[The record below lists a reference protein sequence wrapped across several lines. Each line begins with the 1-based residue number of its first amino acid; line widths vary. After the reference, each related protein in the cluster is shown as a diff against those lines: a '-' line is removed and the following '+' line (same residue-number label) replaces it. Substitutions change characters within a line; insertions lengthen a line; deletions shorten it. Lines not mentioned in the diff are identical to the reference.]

1 MFFCFQMFLV
11 VVSLT
16 LLAVAQAG
24 KYTVTQE
31 AWFDVEVRDLDGPG
45 QDYTGRFT
53 IALFGETAPMTSMN
67 FAAIAK
73 GYKKGR
79 VCSRTLLH
87 NTRIYQKFFGSNDL
101 MSPSRFNFLFPSYS
115 WHTFSFLLNSKPV

>member
-1 MFFCFQMFLV
+1 MYFV
-11 VVSLT
+11 VASLT

-31 AWFDVEVRDLDGPG
+31 AWFDVEVKDLDGPG

-67 FAAIAK
+67 FEAIAK

-79 VCSRTLLH
+79 VCSRTYYL
-87 NTRIYQKFFGSNDL
+87 S
-101 MSPSRFNFLFPSYS
+101 
-115 WHTFSFLLNSKPV
+115 

>member
-1 MFFCFQMFLV
+1 MILV
-11 VVSLT
+11 AVSLT

-31 AWFDVEVRDLDGPG
+31 AWFDVEVKDLDGPG

-79 VCSRTLLH
+79 VCSRTLLY
-87 NTRIYQKFFGSNDL
+87 NKNISEILWSQ
-101 MSPSRFNFLFPSYS
+101 
-115 WHTFSFLLNSKPV
+115 

>member
-1 MFFCFQMFLV
+1 MFFV

-31 AWFDVEVRDLDGPG
+31 AWFDVEVKDLDGPG

-79 VCSRTLLH
+79 VSSRNILH
-87 NTRIYQKFFGSNDL
+87 ITGICQKFFGSNDL
-101 MSPSRFNFLFPSYS
+101 RHSDLFFVQAIVSGFYRI
-115 WHTFSFLLNSKPV
+115 

>member
-1 MFFCFQMFLV
+1 MFLV

-79 VCSRTLLH
+79 VCSRTLICI
-87 NTRIYQKFFGSNDL
+87 TRIYQKFFGSSEL
-101 MSPSRFNFLFPSYS
+101 MSFQICVSTVFLA
-115 WHTFSFLLNSKPV
+115 